1 MIKVSVTEFKNNF
14 GHYMRAVRAGKT
26 FIITIRGKA
35 AAKISPI
42 ATVPPHSKP
51 RK

>member
-1 MIKVSVTEFKNNF
+1 MTKVSISEFKNNY
-14 GHYMRAVRAGKT
+14 GHYMRAVRTGKT

-42 ATVPPHSKP
+42 APVPSHSKP